1 MKATVSFLSFSLWE
15 ISWYGCHRIWNSSKL
30 LASFWEFRREPVHY
44 HCCQTVGRPQWSDY
58 LIAARS
64 IRSAWSDVSMETA
77 VPQWIPACLFF
88 QCKLTSHSSKA
99 SLHNT
104 LARLH
109 ICPANMEA
117 WDQNET
123 TVMPTIFKSF
133 ELWETQLLAAL
144 KCSLL
149 LQFDTTESNNQVK
162 AYPLTSYSSLCVF
175 TT

>member
-1 MKATVSFLSFSLWE
+1 MEQLKTVSILL
-15 ISWYGCHRIWNSSKL
+15 GCLEGNPFITTVVKL
-30 LASFWEFRREPVHY
+30 LAGLNGVITSLLLDPSGLLD
-44 HCCQTVGRPQWSDY
+44 QTFPWKLLYPNGS
-58 LIAARS
+58 L
-64 IRSAWSDVSMETA
+64 
-77 VPQWIPACLFF
+77 PAFF
-88 QCKLTSHSSKA
+88 SLCKLTSHSSKA

-133 ELWETQLLAAL
+133 ELRETQRLAAL

-149 LQFDTTESNNQVK
+149 LQFDTIGSNNQVK
-162 AYPLTSYSSLCVF
+162 AYPLTSYSSLSVF
-175 TT
+175 IT